1 MKMFG
6 LLVLVFVAGLWLA
19 NTAHARPEGCELRD
33 GRLYVNGEWVFL
45 KIGKPLRN
53 FSDAAACDALIADLD
68 TLKGKQ
74 YNCLELNCYWHH
86 LDTDGDGVID
96 VSLEPL
102 ARLVNAIEAKGMFPC
117 LSVETYGVGGG
128 NIARGFWEAHP
139 DAVAVNAD
147 GKAVSDT
154 EYKFGSIVPSQFHPA
169 YLEKSRAFIR
179 NLVAAL
185 PHEKFLYFET
195 TVEPQYIGNQNIDY
209 SPAARSAYEAW
220 LDANTLDGPA
230 FPASFPVPNA
240 FRKDPA
246 WNRFRAEALA
256 AWVNGDADAIRA
268 VAGPDAW
275 IAVDYLET
283 GGFEMR
289 NRNGD
294 SRRFL
299 ECLRDIAVVQ
309 VNWHWHL
316 RRRGP
321 NTVAYDNLRALDRD
335 WAISEHMTLN
345 GSDFRPEEVGD
356 ILRNA
361 LAQGT
366 RFGWEFVTVSPS
378 TGGDFALYND
388 DWSPKPL
395 IAEVDNNWAAWMDDV
410 RPK

>member
-1 MKMFG
+1 MKMLRLF
-6 LLVLVFVAGLWLA
+6 VLVFVLSLCLA
-19 NTAHARPEGCELRD
+19 NTGYARPEGCELRN

-53 FSDAAACDALIADLD
+53 FGDAAECDALIADLD
-68 TLKGKQ
+68 TLKEKH

-102 ARLVNAIEAKGMFPC
+102 SRLVNAIEAQGMFPC

-128 NIARGFWEAHP
+128 NIAKGFWEAHP
-139 DAVAVNAD
+139 DAVATNSA

-154 EYKFGSIVPSQFHPA
+154 EYKFGSTVPSIFHPA
-169 YLEKSRAFIR
+169 YLEKSRAYIR
-179 NLVAAL
+179 NLVEAL

-220 LDANTLDGPA
+220 LHANTLDGPTW
-230 FPASFPVPNA
+230 PTSFPIPRE
-240 FRKDPA
+240 FLKDPT

-256 AWVNGDADAIRA
+256 AWVNGDADTIRS

-283 GGFEMR
+283 GGFEML

-316 RRRGP
+316 NKRGP
-321 NTVAYDNLRALDRD
+321 NTVAYDNLHSLGRT

-345 GSDFRPEEVGD
+345 GSDFRPKEVSD
-356 ILRNA
+356 ILRSTFVH
-361 LAQGT
+361 GT
-366 RFGWEFVTVSPS
+366 RFGWEFVSVSPS
-378 TGGDFALYND
+378 TGDNFALYND

-395 IAEVDNNWAAWMDDV
+395 IAEVDDNWDAWMDAA
-410 RPK
+410 RKK

>member
-1 MKMFG
+1 MKMLRLFVPIF
-6 LLVLVFVAGLWLA
+6 VLCLCLA
-19 NTAHARPEGCELRD
+19 NTAHARPEGCELRH

-53 FSDAAACDALIADLD
+53 FGDAAACDALVADLD
-68 TLKGKQ
+68 TLKEKH

-102 ARLVNAIEAKGMFPC
+102 TRLVNAIEAQGMFPC

-128 NIARGFWEAHP
+128 NIAKGFWEAHP
-139 DAVAVNAD
+139 DVVAINAA

-154 EYKFGSIVPSQFHPA
+154 EYKFGSTVPSIFHPA
-169 YLEKSRAFIR
+169 YLEKSRAYIR
-179 NLVAAL
+179 NLVEAL

-220 LDANTLDGPA
+220 LDANNIDGPTW
-230 FPASFPVPNA
+230 PTSFPIPRE
-240 FRKDPA
+240 FLKDPT

-256 AWVNGDADAIRA
+256 AWVNGDADTIRA
-268 VAGPDAW
+268 VAGTDAW

-283 GGFEMR
+283 GGFEMG

-294 SRRFL
+294 SRLFL
-299 ECLRDIAVVQ
+299 EHLRDIAVVQ

-316 RRRGP
+316 GKRSP
-321 NTVAYDNLRALDRD
+321 NTVAYNNLRSLERD

-345 GSDFRPEEVGD
+345 ASDFRPEEVGD
-356 ILRNA
+356 ILRGTFA
-361 LAQGT
+361 HGT
-366 RFGWEFVTVSPS
+366 RFGWEFVSVSPS
-378 TGGDFALYND
+378 TGDNFALYND
-388 DWSPKPL
+388 DWTPKPL
-395 IAEVDNNWAAWMDDV
+395 IAEVDDNWDAWMDAV